1 MIHVRLCPLSR
12 REFEKD
18 VYRPGVISLSRL
30 TWGSLGGGLT
40 LGIIALLSKA
50 CDVGVL
56 YPPLA
61 ATCFINATC
70 VYLRVARPRQVIVGH
85 LVSTVAG
92 LLAVF
97 GVDALLRWLPQGS
110 GPPFKLGL
118 AVALAA
124 VFMQVFDADHPPA
137 AATAAIPAILPL
149 PADTWVL
156 PLHMAWGSVI
166 AVLCALAWNRVWF
179 AFPAPECDG
188 APMCFGLHQG
198 RMETLGL
205 GVCVL
210 GAVFMGL
217 RPVSHILYAAG
228 LWIMLAGGLTLMTQH
243 FPGAR
248 IIFRD
253 ARTRSLASGKTG
265 LPGS

>member
-1 MIHVRLCPLSR
+1 MIHVRLCAPRR

-40 LGIIALLSKA
+40 LGVIALLSQA

-97 GVDALLRWLPQGS
+97 WVDALMRWLPAGS
-110 GPPFKLGL
+110 GLPLKLGG

-156 PLHMAWGSVI
+156 PLHMAWGAVI

-179 AFPAPECDG
+179 AYPAPECED
-188 APMCFGLHQG
+188 APMCLGLHQG
-198 RMETLGL
+198 RLEILGL
-205 GVCVL
+205 ATCVL
-210 GAVFMGL
+210 GAALMAL
-217 RPVSHILYAAG
+217 RPLSEGAYEGG
-228 LWIMLAGGLTLMTQH
+228 LWSMLAGGLVLMLQH
-243 FPGAR
+243 FTDIR
-248 IIFRD
+248 CIFRD
-253 ARTRSLASGKTG
+253 EPAKT
-265 LPGS
+265 